1 MRRTISLGSI
11 LSCVS
16 IGLTLY
22 FNISGTRQLIAD
34 TQPILEAVLPLI
46 GIVFLSFGVALV
58 CIEGRNWIKSI
69 TGRIIEDLIGFTEAD
84 KDRQLWRYYASQSY
98 NRQTD
103 HITDE
108 KHIQEAENRFRAIG
122 EKYASWLA
130 MDCSGGDPT
139 FDSESVK
146 KAFRYAE
153 IFRAHGYFRG
163 HCRIYK
169 DRKKRNRPDS

>member
-16 IGLTLY
+16 IGLTLH

-34 TQPILEAVLPLI
+34 TQPVLEAVLPLI

-58 CIEGRNWIKSI
+58 FLEGKNWFKSK

-84 KDRQLWRYYASQSY
+84 KDRQLWQYYASRPY
-98 NRQTD
+98 NRRSD

-122 EKYASWLA
+122 EKYVKWLA
-130 MDCSGGDPT
+130 VNDSSGDPT

-146 KAFRYAE
+146 TAFRYAE
-153 IFRAHGYFRG
+153 IFRAHGYLKG
-163 HCRIYK
+163 HYRIYK
-169 DRKKRNRPDS
+169 NQKKKNGPIS